1 MDKEMTLEQARKIVG
16 NQPMFALRNMVK
28 ALKMCQWLNTEADWE
43 RLKAA
48 QLILRSK

>member
-1 MDKEMTLEQARKIVG
+1 MTLEKARKIVG
-16 NQPMFALRNMVK
+16 NQSMSALRNMVT